1 MGQANERK
9 MKGQRHKGRDGGDGG
24 GDGDGESD
32 GDGDGV
38 EGWDRQ
44 MKGK

>member
-1 MGQANERK
+1 MHLGSFLMESTRPET
-9 MKGQRHKGRDGGDGG
+9 QRNGGGGDD
-24 GDGDGESD
+24 DGDGESD
-32 GDGDGV
+32 GDGD